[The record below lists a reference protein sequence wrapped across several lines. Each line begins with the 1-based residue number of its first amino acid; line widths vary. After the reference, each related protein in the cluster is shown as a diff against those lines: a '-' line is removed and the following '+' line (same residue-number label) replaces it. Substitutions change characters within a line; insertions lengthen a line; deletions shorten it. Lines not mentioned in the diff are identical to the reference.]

1 MNNKPKSKSNLWFLF
16 VVIVL
21 AAMLVTFVVIGAV
34 MALLFAL
41 DVIPA
46 QQQFAPLPFMM
57 LIIVSI
63 VIGTGIS
70 LIVGRSILQ
79 PIGRLSDAL
88 DTVAKGDF
96 SIRLDEKTK
105 VREISRMYE
114 NFNAMTRELSGIETL
129 RSDFIA
135 NVSHEFK
142 TPLTAIEGYAAL
154 LRNRELTEKQRKD
167 YLDKIAGN
175 ARKLSELTGNILWLS
190 KLENQSVIPN
200 KKYYR
205 LDEQIR
211 KTVLSLENE
220 WSVKHLD
227 FDIALP
233 KTDFFGNEGLL
244 YHVWFNLIGNAIKF
258 SHENQT
264 VKISMEEAD
273 GEVVVVIA
281 DSGCGMEEEAQRHIF
296 EKFYQADKSHAKEG
310 NGLGLTLVKRIV
322 DLCNGH
328 IAVESQLKKGSVFI
342 VRLPTNEFRQK
353 IPTDGKKQRLQ
364 KCSRCKIV
372 FYLF

>member
-1 MNNKPKSKSNLWFLF
+1 MKMKDTTRRSVRFLF
-16 VVIVL
+16 SIRRYLIFFLLMAFVITCCMIL
-21 AAMLVTFVVIGAV
+21 FLNMMTRATGFELTQKYIEQAAKVTFLNV
-34 MALLFAL
+34 ALLSL
-41 DVIPA
+41 LCTVIDGIRRRIMVKRPVKR
-46 QQQFAPLPFMM
+46 
-57 LIIVSI
+57 IVSAAEQI
-63 VIGTGIS
+63 M
-70 LIVGRSILQ
+70 
-79 PIGRLSDAL
+79 
-88 DTVAKGDF
+88 KGDF
-96 SIRLDEKTK
+96 S
-105 VREISRMYE
+105 VRIPSLRSADKMSGFDVIADY
-114 NFNAMTRELSGIETL
+114 FNQMAEELSGTETL
-129 RSDFIA
+129 RTDFIA

-342 VRLPTNEFRQK
+342 VRLPTK
-353 IPTDGKKQRLQ
+353 
-364 KCSRCKIV
+364 
-372 FYLF
+372 

>member
-342 VRLPTNEFRQK
+342 VRLPTK
-353 IPTDGKKQRLQ
+353 
-364 KCSRCKIV
+364 
-372 FYLF
+372 

>member
-190 KLENQSVIPN
+190 KLENQSVIP
-200 KKYYR
+200 
-205 LDEQIR
+205 
-211 KTVLSLENE
+211 
-220 WSVKHLD
+220 
-227 FDIALP
+227 LP
-233 KTDFFGNEGLL
+233 NTDFFGNEGLL

-342 VRLPTNEFRQK
+342 VRLPTK
-353 IPTDGKKQRLQ
+353 
-364 KCSRCKIV
+364 
-372 FYLF
+372 

>member
-96 SIRLDEKTK
+96 SIRFQNKKTYAEYQIIGNAFNDMVSEISIRFDEKTK

-342 VRLPTNEFRQK
+342 VRLPTK
-353 IPTDGKKQRLQ
+353 
-364 KCSRCKIV
+364 
-372 FYLF
+372 

>member
-1 MNNKPKSKSNLWFLF
+1 
-16 VVIVL
+16 
-21 AAMLVTFVVIGAV
+21 
-34 MALLFAL
+34 
-41 DVIPA
+41 
-46 QQQFAPLPFMM
+46 
-57 LIIVSI
+57 
-63 VIGTGIS
+63 
-70 LIVGRSILQ
+70 
-79 PIGRLSDAL
+79 
-88 DTVAKGDF
+88 
-96 SIRLDEKTK
+96 
-105 VREISRMYE
+105 MYE

-342 VRLPTNEFRQK
+342 VRLPTK
-353 IPTDGKKQRLQ
+353 
-364 KCSRCKIV
+364 
-372 FYLF
+372 

>member
-1 MNNKPKSKSNLWFLF
+1 
-16 VVIVL
+16 
-21 AAMLVTFVVIGAV
+21 
-34 MALLFAL
+34 
-41 DVIPA
+41 
-46 QQQFAPLPFMM
+46 MM

-342 VRLPTNEFRQK
+342 VRLPTK
-353 IPTDGKKQRLQ
+353 
-364 KCSRCKIV
+364 
-372 FYLF
+372 